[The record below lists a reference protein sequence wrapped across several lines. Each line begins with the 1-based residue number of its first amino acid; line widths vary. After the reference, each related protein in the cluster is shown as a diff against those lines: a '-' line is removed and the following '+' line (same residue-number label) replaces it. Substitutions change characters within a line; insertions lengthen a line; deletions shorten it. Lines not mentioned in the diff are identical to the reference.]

1 MIRLTK
7 YLKKNN
13 GSVSTIVTV
22 TIVFFVMI
30 LSAAFTVM
38 SGIRKSQIKSQLVV
52 KEMYQNEMDS
62 ALEIQENLINST
74 KQS

>member
-30 LSAAFTVM
+30 LYAAFTVM

>member
-62 ALEIQENLINST
+62 ELEIQENLINST

>member
-62 ALEIQENLINST
+62 ALEIQEHLINST
-74 KQS
+74 TQS

>member
-62 ALEIQENLINST
+62 ALEIQENLINRT

>member
-74 KQS
+74 TQS

>member
-38 SGIRKSQIKSQLVV
+38 SGIRKCIKMRWIVH
-52 KEMYQNEMDS
+52 
-62 ALEIQENLINST
+62 
-74 KQS
+74 

>member
-52 KEMYQNEMDS
+52 KEMYQNEMYS

>member
-62 ALEIQENLINST
+62 ALEIQENLIKST

>member
-13 GSVSTIVTV
+13 GSVTTIVTV

-74 KQS
+74 TQS